1 LKVPPHT
8 AFKVSAPA
16 HQARLAACLM
26 AGLCLATATVR
37 AETGTTSKPPAKVK
51 SAVHANHM
59 ASTSAAYTKLQGADR
74 RTHHSTLKTKS
85 TRNSRGSQSRD
96 ARRRSAM
103 RPEAQRVKEIQ
114 KALIEAGDLHQEPTG
129 MWDDVTREAMKHY
142 QQGHGFAP
150 TGLPDSKSLMKM
162 GLGPHPLPPDVATPA
177 ATSASLDPTVAPAP
191 LSGPSDDRPAA
202 TVDPP
207 Q

>member
-1 LKVPPHT
+1 
-8 AFKVSAPA
+8 
-16 HQARLAACLM
+16 
-26 AGLCLATATVR
+26 
-37 AETGTTSKPPAKVK
+37 
-51 SAVHANHM
+51 
-59 ASTSAAYTKLQGADR
+59 
-74 RTHHSTLKTKS
+74 
-85 TRNSRGSQSRD
+85 
-96 ARRRSAM
+96 M

-114 KALIEAGDLHQEPTG
+114 KALIEAGDLRQEPTG
-129 MWDDVTREAMKHY
+129 MWDDATREAMKHY

-191 LSGPSDDRPAA
+191 LSGPSDGRPAD